1 MKTCFNKKALSSIPG
16 GVSLRLGYGESG
28 RVDAKDSS
36 EREISYSTINF
47 L

>member
-1 MKTCFNKKALSSIPG
+1 MKTCFNKKTVSPIPG
-16 GVSLRLGYGESG
+16 GVSLRLGHGESG
-28 RVDAKDSS
+28 RVDAKDSF